1 VEEGYLIDTNAIIDY
16 LESKLP
22 NKSNLLL
29 DAIEFQLSV
38 ISRVELLAWP
48 KATENQLK
56 LLTDFINVSHVF
68 DFNEAVILKSIE
80 IRKSYRIKL
89 PDAIIAA
96 TAIVSNL
103 TLVTRNTSDFS
114 KISDLKLLDPHH
126 S

>member
-68 DFNEAVILKSIE
+68 YLN
-80 IRKSYRIKL
+80 
-89 PDAIIAA
+89 
-96 TAIVSNL
+96 
-103 TLVTRNTSDFS
+103 
-114 KISDLKLLDPHH
+114 
-126 S
+126 